1 MLKIKIKI
9 EVSARHAHL
18 TRHDLEKLFG
28 DGYELTSDKDL
39 SQPGQFAATDTVT
52 LVGSKR
58 SIENVRVMGPCRQ
71 HTQVEISKSD
81 SFFLGSPA
89 PVRLSGK
96 VIGSGAIKIIG
107 PKGEIELK
115 EGLIVA
121 KRHLHLNKEQAH
133 ELGVANAQTVKI
145 EIDGPR
151 ALVFDEVEVRVNED
165 FDAAFHVDTDEA
177 NAAGIDRE
185 GEGIIIL

>member
-1 MLKIKIKI
+1 MPTIKI
-9 EVSARHAHL
+9 EVSARHVHL

-28 DGYELTSDKDL
+28 DGYELKIEKDL
-39 SQPGQFAATDTVT
+39 SQPGQFAAAETVT
-52 LVGSKR
+52 LAGPKR

-107 PKGEIELK
+107 PKGEIESK

-121 KRHLHLNKEQAH
+121 KRHLHLNKDQAH
-133 ELGVANAQTVKI
+133 ELGVANAQTVKV

-151 ALVFDEVEVRVNED
+151 ALIFDEVETRINEE
-165 FDAAFHVDTDEA
+165 FDAAFHIDTDEA
-177 NAAGIDRE
+177 NAAGIDRA